1 METKQI
7 QCPNCGV
14 ILDVRNSKDETLK
27 IITCPQCK
35 ATLRVKFRGHSIPS
49 EPLDAETFLPQKQS
63 SQKQTGGETLLAG
76 SALAHKQ
83 ASLIAGNREYGLKEG
98 VNTIGRKSQTSS
110 ATILIATDDHYMSRR
125 HSKISIAKNNSGAIK
140 AVISN
145 DQNKNATTVDG
156 QILIDDDE
164 VILTDG
170 DKIVMGK
177 TEMVYKEK

>member
-1 METKQI
+1 METKRI

-14 ILDVRNSKDETLK
+14 ILDVRNSKEETIK

-35 ATLRVKFRGHSIPS
+35 ATLRIKFHGHSVPS
-49 EPLDAETFLPQKQS
+49 EPLDAETFIPQKQS
-63 SQKQTGGETLLAG
+63 SQRVTEGETRLA
-76 SALAHKQ
+76 SPVSVHKQ
-83 ASLIAGNREYGLKEG
+83 ASLIVGNIEYKLKEG
-98 VNTIGRKSQTSS
+98 TNVIGRKSPTSS
-110 ATILIATDDHYMSRR
+110 ATIQIATDDHYMSRR
-125 HSKISIAKNNSGAIK
+125 QAKINITWNSSGAIK

-156 QILIDDDE
+156 QILVDDDE

-177 TEMVYKEK
+177 TKMVYKEK